1 MHLAVMEVRER
12 QSKQEG
18 GQRGGDGVV
27 RPEVEVVPR
36 PPLSERVRD
45 RAQGWREQEEET
57 DERDQERR
65 DPHPDRDP
73 AVLVDDGHDQAETLL
88 PGDHREI
95 PWTAGGAGC
104 VSREST
110 SSSLPTRCL
119 ASRSKFA
126 SHSVL
131 AMRRACSS

>member
-12 QSKQEG
+12 QPEQQG

-27 RPEVEVVPR
+27 RPEVVVVPR
-36 PPLSERVRD
+36 PRWSERVRD
-45 RAQGWREQEEET
+45 RAQGGREQEEET

-73 AVLVDDGHDQAETLL
+73 PILVDDGQDQAETLL
-88 PGDHREI
+88 PGDHRET

-104 VSREST
+104 VRSEERRVGKEWGT
-110 SSSLPTRCL
+110 GRRSSE
-119 ASRSKFA
+119 
-126 SHSVL
+126 
-131 AMRRACSS
+131 